1 MRKMAL
7 VTPLIQKLLRRRR
20 RTKETQRPRRI
31 SYLWA
36 NMVRVE
42 DEEEDEKTPVIEG

>member
-1 MRKMAL
+1 MTL

-20 RTKETQRPRRI
+20 NTKQAQRPRRT

-42 DEEEDEKTPVIEG
+42 DAEEAEKTPVIEG